1 MYVWYLLKICLICTN
16 KLLFI
21 YIYIYMKYGWYLF
34 NMCIYIYIYT
44 YIYTV
49 DMWLMQ
55 ATTWLRN
62 DWYVANIW
70 SPLIYSRSH
79 TPPMIWA
86 CKQPIL
92 GDLCI
97 YIYNPLVQK
106 GWSYTRSKCS
116 WSDSRIPFP
125 TDHSLMIYGLV
136 ILPRG
141 PQPKKNWKHS
151 PKMWTANMSY
161 TKHK

>member
-1 MYVWYLLKICLICTN
+1 MFDICWKYAWYAQISCSL
-16 KLLFI
+16 
-21 YIYIYMKYGWYLF
+21 YIYMKYGWYLF
-34 NMCIYIYIYT
+34 NMCIYIYT

-92 GDLCI
+92 GDLWYI
-97 YIYNPLVQK
+97 YIYNYIYNPLVQK

-141 PQPKKNWKHS
+141 PQPNKNWKHS

-161 TKHK
+161 TKYK

>member
-1 MYVWYLLKICLICTN
+1 MFDICWKYAWYAQISCSL
-16 KLLFI
+16 
-21 YIYIYMKYGWYLF
+21 YIYMKYGWYLF
-34 NMCIYIYIYT
+34 NMCIYIHIH
-44 YIYTV
+44 IHS
-49 DMWLMQ
+49 
-55 ATTWLRN
+55 
-62 DWYVANIW
+62 WYVANASYYMVKKW
-70 SPLIYSRSH
+70 LICCQYMVSTYIQSIPHPTHDMGVQTTDIRGS
-79 TPPMIWA
+79 MIY
-86 CKQPIL
+86 IYN
-92 GDLCI
+92 

-141 PQPKKNWKHS
+141 PQPNKNWKHS

-161 TKHK
+161 TKYK